1 MIVNLNNCHET
12 IINYIEENEISVTN
26 YDDIKNVY
34 ADMISKH
41 FYFVIDRDLI
51 SDILIDLTYALST
64 TAINRGRV
72 IATIEMEEEDDG
84 NFSD

>member
-1 MIVNLNNCHET
+1 MIVNINNCHET

-41 FYFVIDRDLI
+41 FYFIIDRDLI

>member
-41 FYFVIDRDLI
+41 FYFIIDRDLI

>member
-84 NFSD
+84 NFSE

>member
-1 MIVNLNNCHET
+1 MRYINNCHET

-84 NFSD
+84 NFSE

>member
-26 YDDIKNVY
+26 YDDMKNVY

>member
-1 MIVNLNNCHET
+1 MNNCHET

-84 NFSD
+84 NFSE